1 MKIFWLKDTCI
12 STPSW
17 LWKVIGVMGG
27 GGRYRFWYKK
37 KNHIIDCLN
46 NKIVTNEKCITL
58 GGRGGGGTDH
68 TNFALFSTYANN
80 NTSGNKLCSHCL
92 SYQQNMYK
100 HTLT

>member
-1 MKIFWLKDTCI
+1 MKSYRCYW
-12 STPSW
+12 
-17 LWKVIGVMGG
+17 GG
-27 GGRYRFWYKK
+27 GDIDFDIRKID
-37 KNHIIDCLN
+37 IIDCLN

-58 GGRGGGGTDH
+58 GGGGGTDH